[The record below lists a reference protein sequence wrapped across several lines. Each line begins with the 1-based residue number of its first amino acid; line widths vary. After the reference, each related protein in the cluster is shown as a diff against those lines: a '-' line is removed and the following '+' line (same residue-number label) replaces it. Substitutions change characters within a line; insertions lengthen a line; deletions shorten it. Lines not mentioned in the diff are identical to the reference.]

1 LQKERNSMKQLSH
14 ITLSSLNK
22 LPISPETMLTVS
34 IEEEKHL
41 KKIILAAMKKLRGSG
56 NGKLLKALTTER
68 AKEKNK

>member
-1 LQKERNSMKQLSH
+1 MKQLPN

-22 LPISPETMLTVS
+22 LPISPDTLLTVS
-34 IEEEKHL
+34 IEEGKDL

-56 NGKLLKALTTER
+56 NGKLLKTLLAER